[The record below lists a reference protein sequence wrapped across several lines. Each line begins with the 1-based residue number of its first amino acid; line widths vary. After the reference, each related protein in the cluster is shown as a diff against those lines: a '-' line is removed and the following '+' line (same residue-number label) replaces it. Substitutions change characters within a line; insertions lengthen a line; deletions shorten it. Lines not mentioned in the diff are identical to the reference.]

1 MPPSAIYSPRCQPP
15 AMTSESSRTHVC
27 TASKPLPLSALCAC
41 FPSSSTVIHS
51 AHTSTSG
58 LPEKALHAA
67 GRPHGRQPH
76 PALCR
81 RLQPRRRGQNEP
93 RQLSG
98 MASPYAATFQGTS
111 NPRRENPRRAVRRRS
126 KRHRLAQV
134 RTRPGLYEPQAPAPQ
149 APRPLPVCP
158 AHQFTRQAFP
168 SGRDLPPDALHRKA
182 EQERAAARLSFASR
196 PMHYAAL
203 VTLSRF
209 RTSPLCRTASRRR
222 HGLLHSRLRS
232 GCPSPTSPPPSAENI
247 SPETPANHAKPLTSA
262 ARLPKR
268 SGGLPKFWRRTR
280 FGFFH
285 PLPARF

>member
-15 AMTSESSRTHVC
+15 AMTSESSRMQVC

-149 APRPLPVCP
+149 ASRPLPVCP

-168 SGRDLPPDALHRKA
+168 SGRDLPPDA
-182 EQERAAARLSFASR
+182 
-196 PMHYAAL
+196 
-203 VTLSRF
+203 
-209 RTSPLCRTASRRR
+209 CR
-222 HGLLHSRLRS
+222 
-232 GCPSPTSPPPSAENI
+232 SPPEGRTGTRSR
-247 SPETPANHAKPLTSA
+247 SSQLRFPAYALRCTGNAIA
-262 ARLPKR
+262 LPHVTAMQD
-268 SGGLPKFWRRTR
+268 G
-280 FGFFH
+280 
-285 PLPARF
+285 